1 MVFIEVSQRG
11 TRKFIYEEQA
21 SIKHFARDTGS
32 VFKGQYFFICQQ
44 RKLYDA
50 VQNTLKRS
58 FRVFLEIL
66 WTFEI
71 IPKRWR
77 VQIRQKHVLVT

>member
-1 MVFIEVSQRG
+1 MRN
-11 TRKFIYEEQA
+11 KQA
-21 SIKHFARDTGS
+21 LNTLPETQGLFLKVNT
-32 VFKGQYFFICQQ
+32 FFICQQ